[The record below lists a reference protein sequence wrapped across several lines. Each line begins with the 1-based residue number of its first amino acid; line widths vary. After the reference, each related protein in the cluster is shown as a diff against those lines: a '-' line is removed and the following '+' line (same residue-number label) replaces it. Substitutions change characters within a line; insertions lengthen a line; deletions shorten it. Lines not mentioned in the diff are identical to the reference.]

1 VSRSDVVGALTAPR
15 SAVADAEPRPFWT
28 DRAGA
33 PAPRP
38 PLTGHLSA
46 DLVIIGGG
54 FTGLW
59 AAIEARARFPE
70 WSVVLLEGRGI
81 GQGASTRNGGF
92 ISASLTHG
100 LAHGQALWPGEMET
114 LVRLGRENL
123 AQIQAFCSREGIE
136 ADLRICGKTTVAVT
150 EHQVANLADSL
161 GISRQ
166 FGEDVMWLDAD
177 EVRADVASPTYRAG
191 LRVLGSSGLVDPARL
206 AWGLACAAS
215 VRGVRL
221 FENSSVSGVSRE
233 GHLLRVR
240 TSEGQVRTPRVLLAT
255 NAYPP
260 LLRRLKAWVLP
271 IYDHVLV
278 TEPLSAEQW
287 RSIGWNERQG
297 LTDAGNQFH
306 YYRPTDD
313 GRILWGGYDAIYY
326 FGNDTSSAREQRLA
340 SHQLLAD
347 HFFTTFPQLEGLRFT
362 HRWAG
367 LIDSTS
373 RFTPAF
379 GLAKG
384 GGLAYAV
391 GYTGLGVG
399 ASRFGARVAL
409 DLLSGERTER
419 TQLQMVRHRPV
430 PFPPEPLRYPVVQL
444 TRSALAREDRTG
456 RRGAWLSL
464 LDRFK
469 VGFNS

>member
-1 VSRSDVVGALTAPR
+1 MKQASVMSAPPSAL
-15 SAVADAEPRPFWT
+15 VDAEPRPFWT
-28 DRAGA
+28 DRAGR
-33 PAPRP
+33 PSPRP
-38 PLTGHLSA
+38 ALTQQITA

-59 AAIEARARFPE
+59 AAIEARSRFPD
-70 WSVVLLEGRGI
+70 WTVVLLEGRGI
-81 GQGASTRNGGF
+81 AEGASTRNGGF

-100 LAHGQALWPGEMET
+100 LAHGEALWPDDMET
-114 LVRLGRENL
+114 LVRLGHENL
-123 AQIQAFCSREGIE
+123 AQIQAFCSREGID

-150 EHQVANLADSL
+150 EHQVGSL
-161 GISRQ
+161 QGSVDIHHRY
-166 FGEDVMWLDAD
+166 GEDVAWLDAD
-177 EVRADVASPTYRAG
+177 QVRADVASPTYLAG
-191 LRVLGSSGLVDPARL
+191 LRSYGSSGLVDPARL
-206 AWGLACAAS
+206 AWGLTCAAS

-221 FENSSVSGVSRE
+221 FENSLVTGVDRD
-233 GHLLRVR
+233 GTGLVVR
-240 TSEGQVRTPRVLLAT
+240 TKDGQVRTPRVLLAT

-260 LLRRLKAWVLP
+260 LLRRLRAWVLP

-278 TEPLSAEQW
+278 TEPLSDEQW
-287 RSIGWNERQG
+287 RTIGWSQRQG
-297 LTDAGNQFH
+297 MTDAGNQFH
-306 YYRPTDD
+306 YYRPTED

-326 FGNDTSSAREQRLA
+326 FGNDTRASREQRLA

-347 HFFTTFPQLEGLRFT
+347 HFFATFPQLHGLRFT

-399 ASRFGARVAL
+399 ASRFGAQAAL
-409 DLLSGERTER
+409 DLLSGEQTER
-419 TQLQMVRHRPV
+419 TQLQMVQRHPV

-444 TRSALAREDRTG
+444 TRAALAREDRTG

-464 LDRFK
+464 LDRCK